1 MNFLTVRAGARTPL
15 RAFAL
20 RPLALACLYTLPL
33 ALPAAVRAQAAPDTA
48 TLSPVVITANPLG
61 SDALASPST
70 VLQGQELD
78 LRRSSNPVSYTH
90 LTLPTTPYV

>member
-48 TLSPVVITANPLG
+48 TLSPVVITANP
-61 SDALASPST
+61 
-70 VLQGQELD
+70 
-78 LRRSSNPVSYTH
+78 PVSYTH
-90 LTLPTTPYV
+90 LTLPTIYSV